1 MIKRIK
7 KTIKKIGKAYLN
19 GMAEVY
25 KPVIDNKVNP
35 FI

>member
-7 KTIKKIGKAYLN
+7 KTIKKIGKAYID

-25 KPVIDNKVNP
+25 KPFIDNRVNP